1 MKVTIY
7 NREYNLKASTKE
19 DEFSLKQIAAYVDQ
33 KFREI
38 ASSVPDKNFEK
49 ICILTSLN
57 LAAELFN
64 LKNKNMKAKNK
75 LNFLLEQI
83 KSKI

>member
-33 KFREI
+33 KFKEI

-49 ICILTSLN
+49 ISILTSLN
-57 LAAELFN
+57 LAAELFS
-64 LKNKNMKAKNK
+64 LKSKNMKAKNK

>member
-1 MKVTIY
+1 VKVTIY

-33 KFREI
+33 KFKEI

-57 LAAELFN
+57 LAAELFS
-64 LKNKNMKAKNK
+64 LKSKNMKAKNK